1 MDMALH
7 DRPTPSLSLVH
18 GVIVVLRAN
27 FALVQTTLGK
37 VRDVVRFYGTGVGG
51 WWIDRR
57 RRDCQIRISQWQ
69 WLTLGLASKLASKTI
84 FTV

>member
-1 MDMALH
+1 MPDWGDAMDMALH

-37 VRDVVRFYGTGVGG
+37 VRDVVRFYGTGV
-51 WWIDRR
+51 R
-57 RRDCQIRISQWQ
+57 
-69 WLTLGLASKLASKTI
+69 
-84 FTV
+84 